1 MLRHTQTDTLIFS
14 PKGHLELHKLASVG
28 WGLNTGKLV
37 SRCISLKVWTRL
49 WWFPHVSLFLQ
60 ASFGLFLQQSFFV
73 IPSFS
78 GQFSCSRTSHSS
90 HQRHFFIP
98 FVSIF
103 PFIHSLPL
111 PLLMNGVGTAP
122 VASPKAAAV
131 VFLDLFIQGVG
142 KCSSAF
148 KLALLFIM
156 WMCPSAFTYH
166 CGGWACLP
174 GWRAGT
180 RESAFIWEEW
190 YCSVTKVAETIHFLQ
205 ALSVKTST
213 HFATDTSMYPSGK
226 KTKQKPIRHGKKK
239 RINKMILHEWQ
250 WVLITCW
257 KICM

>member
-49 WWFPHVSLFLQ
+49 WWFPRVSLFLQ
-60 ASFGLFLQQSFFV
+60 AYLLWPVFATVFLCYSLFFWPVLMFA
-73 IPSFS
+73 
-78 GQFSCSRTSHSS
+78 H
-90 HQRHFFIP
+90 
-98 FVSIF
+98 F
-103 PFIHSLPL
+103 PFIASASLFHSLCLHFSLHSLTPL

-205 ALSVKTST
+205 ATLSVKTST
-213 HFATDTSMYPSGK
+213 HFATDTSMHPSEK
-226 KTKQKPIRHGKKK
+226 KTQ
-239 RINKMILHEWQ
+239 NKNLSDMERKSESIKWSSMNDNEF
-250 WVLITCW
+250 
-257 KICM
+257 